1 MLLFSDIGL
10 RRSPAFLT
18 IRLPIA
24 TVSTLKLLASVFFHL
39 LGEVVRSH
47 NDTEC
52 HLVGFVGTFRWKGRR
67 ESFRI
72 RRSGQKEVQCQ
83 GTAPDRRGK

>member
-10 RRSPAFLT
+10 PRSPAFLT

-47 NDTEC
+47 NDAER
-52 HLVGFVGTFRWKGRR
+52 HLVSFVGDF
-67 ESFRI
+67 
-72 RRSGQKEVQCQ
+72 
-83 GTAPDRRGK
+83 